1 MKNPESKLSQRKNE
15 HYSLALKFWQDRY
28 KNNDFNQS
36 IFERK
41 LETNEFVDFGLG
53 DLDLSIDLFNYHFT
67 TPFYIEAMTG
77 GSQITAKINQQ
88 LSAIANRTKIAMAVG
103 SQSIA
108 LKDSQQVESFKVVRK
123 NNPDGFIFANIG
135 AGHNL
140 QSALQAI
147 EMIEANALEIHINLI
162 QELIMEDG
170 DRDFKNWQENILK
183 IIDGSPVPVI
193 VKGVGFG
200 MSKSTIQE
208 IVKLKPAA
216 INLSGNSGTN
226 FAWIEAKR
234 NPNIN
239 WQVDSFAG
247 NFPSYS
253 TETSLINAEKI
264 ANQLPL
270 ISNGG
275 FSNPNDIVIAQSY
288 GAKLVG
294 IAGYFLFLNSINQL
308 EQTISEWQEI
318 LPKLYLLYGAKNQS
332 ELIENLNP
340 LGK

>member
-1 MKNPESKLSQRKNE
+1 MKNTESRHSQRKNE
-15 HYSLALKFWQDRY
+15 HYSLALKFWQDRS

-41 LETNEFVDFGLG
+41 LESHELLDF
-53 DLDLSIDLFNYHFT
+53 DLSDVDLSVDLFNYHFT
-67 TPFYIEAMTG
+67 SPFYIEAMTG
-77 GSQITAKINQQ
+77 GSQIAKEINQQ
-88 LSAIANRTKIAMAVG
+88 LSTIAHENKIAMAVG

-108 LKDSQQVESFKVVRK
+108 LNDRQQIESFQVVRK

-135 AGHNL
+135 ASHNL

-147 EMIEANALEIHINLI
+147 EMIEANALEIHLNLI

-170 DRDFKNWQENILK
+170 DRDFKNWQDNILK

-193 VKGVGFG
+193 IKGVGFG
-200 MSKSTIQE
+200 MSQSTIDE

-216 INLSGNSGTN
+216 INLSGNNGTN

-234 NPNIN
+234 NPNLD
-239 WQVDSFAG
+239 WQANNFEE
-247 NFPSYS
+247 NFPSYT
-253 TETSLINAEKI
+253 TEASLINAEKV
-264 ANQLPL
+264 ANQIPL

-275 FSNPNDIVIAQSY
+275 YSNPNDIVIGQSY

-308 EQTISEWQEI
+308 EATVKNWQAI
-318 LPKLYLLYGAKNQS
+318 LPKLYLLYGARNQS

-340 LGK
+340 FGK